1 MNEIKMTFILL
12 FVAVSCSVP
21 YSTTKT
27 TCDIIW
33 MTDQG
38 NEIARYKKST
48 INMTHISHN
57 QSSGSHLEGQKE
69 SYQEG

>member
-1 MNEIKMTFILL
+1 MTFILL

-21 YSTTKT
+21 YSTTRT

-38 NEIARYKKST
+38 NEIARYEKST
-48 INMTHISHN
+48 INMTHISTIRM
-57 QSSGSHLEGQKE
+57 LIKC
-69 SYQEG
+69 QETAVLMIS